1 MIKDLIK
8 WSEQTYIHLPW
19 RKKRTLY
26 RTLVSEIM
34 LQQTTVSTVLNH
46 FERFITKFPTIES
59 LAKASEEEMLMA
71 WKGLGYYRRA
81 KNLKLIA
88 ETIQSEF
95 KGKIPEEVEILT
107 SIKGIGPYTANALL
121 AIGMDKRALAIDA
134 NLERVIARL
143 FALNEPKGTHLHKHI
158 HHLFGK
164 KEIFAEKVSP
174 RGLNEALMDL
184 GRTFCQA
191 RKASCDIC
199 PMNKVCLSY
208 NKGNPLAYP
217 AGGENPKSAVSHEL
231 KLLRLVVKKGSKI
244 LVYLKQEEE
253 WLSGQYEIPT
263 FILRSDD
270 QTLKQ
275 YPKLPK
281 KISYEGLPK
290 VKTGI
295 TKYSI
300 ENYILEIDEKDFIEM
315 NFPKECVWKTLKVES
330 ENYSTT
336 TLKCL
341 KKLKII

>member
-1 MIKDLIK
+1 MIKNLIK
-8 WSEQTYIHLPW
+8 WSEQTFVHLPW
-19 RKKRTLY
+19 RKNRTLY
-26 RTLVSEIM
+26 HTLVSEIM
-34 LQQTTVSTVLNH
+34 LQQTTVGTVLNH
-46 FERFITKFPTIES
+46 FERFIVKYPTISS
-59 LAKASEEEMLMA
+59 LAKSSEEEMLMA

-95 KGKIPEEVEILT
+95 KGKIPEEIDVLT

-143 FALNEPKGTHLHKHI
+143 YALNEPKGTHLHKHI
-158 HHLFGK
+158 HHLFAK
-164 KEIFAEKVSP
+164 KEIFSDKVSP

-191 RKASCDIC
+191 RKVSCDIC
-199 PMNKVCLSY
+199 PMNDVCLSY
-208 NKGNPLAYP
+208 KQGNPLQYP
-217 AGGENPKSAVSHEL
+217 IGGDAPKIANSHEL
-231 KLLRLVVKKGSKI
+231 KLLRIVVKKGQK
-244 LVYLKQEEE
+244 LAVYLKDEKE

-263 FILRSDD
+263 FIIRSDD
-270 QTLKQ
+270 KNLKQ
-275 YPKLPK
+275 YPRILK
-281 KISYEGLPK
+281 KIPYEGLAK

-300 ENYILEIDEKDFIEM
+300 ENYILEMNEGEFAQL
-315 NFPKECVWKTLKVES
+315 NFPRAIVWKTLKIEN

-336 TLKCL
+336 TIKCL
-341 KKLKII
+341 KKLKLI